1 MMDRRRERG
10 FTIIEVM
17 IVVMI
22 IGILASILI
31 PTVKGY
37 TLRSK
42 VSEAILAFGTCRNTV
57 TDIVLSGGSFPLQDE
72 WGCEA
77 NTSSNPSQQP
87 SQYVKS
93 VSVDGN
99 GVIKIWV
106 IGTGS
111 ALVDNFDVTMA
122 PLDNAGSPVTEG
134 GAVSRWRCGSP
145 ADGTTLNLNYLPSSC
160 RGG

>member
-1 MMDRRRERG
+1 MSRPYRQTG
-10 FTIIEVM
+10 FTILEIM

-22 IGILASILI
+22 IGILASVMLPNI
-31 PTVKGY
+31 KGY
-37 TLRSK
+37 SIRAK
-42 VSEAILAFGTCRNTV
+42 ISEAILAFGTCRNTV
-57 TDIVLSGGSFPLQDE
+57 SDIVLSGGSFPAADE

-77 NTSSNPSQQP
+77 GTPAPGPKVSQFVQ
-87 SQYVKS
+87 Q

-111 ALVDNFDVTMA
+111 ALVENTDITLE
-122 PLDNAGSPVTEG
+122 PLDNQGNPVSEGSG
-134 GAVSRWRCGSP
+134 IFRWRCGAP
-145 ADGTTLNLNYLPSSC
+145 PGTTVNPNYLPSSC